1 MTEPTIH
8 HWTASDGVDLVW
20 RETGEGPPVVL
31 LHGLFSD
38 GVVNWIKFGHA
49 AKIAATGKRV
59 IMPDLRAHGL
69 SGKPHDADK
78 YPPGVLSRDLIEFVA
93 HLGLTDYDLGGFS
106 LGARTTVQGVGQ
118 GLKPRR
124 AVLGGMGLEGLG
136 GWTQR
141 SKFFL
146 EAIAAFDT
154 AKRGDPHWLAIQF
167 MRTMKIDPLA
177 AVPLLHSFEP
187 APKGW
192 QAAFVMPTLV
202 LCGKDDHDNGSAPA
216 LVEALPNAIYAEVP
230 GTHMSSVTHA
240 AFGDALAAFFAR
252 TNEGASLSLSPRP
265 NVSN

>member
-20 RETGEGPPVVL
+20 REMGVGAPVVL

-49 AKIAATGKRV
+49 TKVAATGKRV

-69 SGKPHDADK
+69 SGKPHDTAH
-78 YPPGVLSRDLIEFVA
+78 YPSGVLGRDLIEFIA
-93 HLGLTDYDLGGFS
+93 HLGLIDYDLGGFS
-106 LGARTTVQGVGQ
+106 LGARITVQGVGH
-118 GLKPRR
+118 GLTPRR

-136 GWTQR
+136 GWSGR
-141 SKFFL
+141 SQFFL
-146 EAIAAFDT
+146 DAIAMIDT

-187 APKGW
+187 APDGW
-192 QAAFVMPTLV
+192 KAAFTIPTLV
-202 LCGKDDHDNGSAPA
+202 LCGDDDHDNGSAPA
-216 LVEALPNAIYAEVP
+216 LAEALPNATYAEVP
-230 GTHMSSVTHA
+230 GTHMSSVTQG
-240 AFGDALAAFFAR
+240 AFGDALAAFLA
-252 TNEGASLSLSPRP
+252 
-265 NVSN
+265 